1 MLWALALVSGMGLLL
16 GLRLRVPAVL
26 AASGILVVSCIAVM
40 PFTGWSLLPAA
51 AFIFGL
57 LTALQC
63 GYLVGAL
70 LSPRILGLPSLA
82 GPHHSTGPR

>member
-1 MLWALALVSGMGLLL
+1 MVWALALVSGMGLLL

-26 AASGILVVSCIAVM
+26 AASGILVVSCFVVM
-40 PFTGWSLLPAA
+40 PFAHWSLLPAA

-63 GYLVGAL
+63 GYLVGL
-70 LSPRILGLPSLA
+70 MLSSRILGLPSLA